1 MEADVKRGDVCI
13 QPECFRTG
21 KSRFCKPPEIK
32 ALIRK
37 E

>member
-21 KSRFCKPPEIK
+21 KVDFVNHQK
-32 ALIRK
+32 
-37 E
+37 